1 VRVPGAARRGWTPP
15 KSKGI
20 VERSTNAPRD
30 VRDSRLFRVA
40 ALGVLLLVA
49 LLVSR
54 SCAAADREVSQER
67 ATSIAREA
75 TPFEPDKVQIRLV
88 QRGIPPRAVWAV
100 SLYDV
105 DVDGNPTRVNVVLV
119 DGRTGAIVGR

>member
-1 VRVPGAARRGWTPP
+1 MPTPLPGDSRPAR
-15 KSKGI
+15 S
-20 VERSTNAPRD
+20 APRD
-30 VRDSRLFRVA
+30 LRDSWVFRAA
-40 ALGVLLLVA
+40 ALGALLLVA

-54 SCAAADREVSQER
+54 GCAASDREVSQER
-67 ATSIAREA
+67 AITIAREA

-105 DVDGNPTRVNVVLV
+105 DVNDNPTRVKVVLV

>member
-1 VRVPGAARRGWTPP
+1 MIGA
-15 KSKGI
+15 
-20 VERSTNAPRD
+20 
-30 VRDSRLFRVA
+30 
-40 ALGVLLLVA
+40 LLLLA

-67 ATSIAREA
+67 AISIAREA
-75 TPFEPDKVQIRLV
+75 TPFDPDRVQIRLV

-105 DVDGNPTRVNVVLV
+105 DGGDNPTRVNVVLV
-119 DGRTGAIVGR
+119 DGRTGAIVGK

>member
-1 VRVPGAARRGWTPP
+1 
-15 KSKGI
+15 
-20 VERSTNAPRD
+20 
-30 VRDSRLFRVA
+30 VA
-40 ALGVLLLVA
+40 AVGVLLLAA

-54 SCAAADREVSQER
+54 SCGASDRQVSQER
-67 ATSIAREA
+67 AISIAREA

-105 DVDGNPTRVNVVLV
+105 DEQENPTRVNVVLV
-119 DGRTGAIVGR
+119 DGRSGAIVDR

>member
-1 VRVPGAARRGWTPP
+1 MPTPLPGDTRPAP
-15 KSKGI
+15 S
-20 VERSTNAPRD
+20 APRD
-30 VRDSRLFRVA
+30 LRDSRLFRVA
-40 ALGVLLLVA
+40 ALAAVLLVA

-54 SCAAADREVSQER
+54 SCAASDRQVSQER
-67 ATSIAREA
+67 AISIARAA

>member
-1 VRVPGAARRGWTPP
+1 M
-15 KSKGI
+15 
-20 VERSTNAPRD
+20 
-30 VRDSRLFRVA
+30 
-40 ALGVLLLVA
+40 LLVA

-54 SCAAADREVSQER
+54 GCAAADRQVSQAR

-75 TPFEPDKVQIRLV
+75 TPFEPDKVQIRLI

-105 DVDGNPTRVNVVLV
+105 DANDRPTRINVVLV
-119 DGRTGAIVGR
+119 DGRTGAILRR

>member
-1 VRVPGAARRGWTPP
+1 MATPLSGDSRPARR
-15 KSKGI
+15 
-20 VERSTNAPRD
+20 D
-30 VRDSRLFRVA
+30 LRDSWAFRAA
-40 ALGVLLLVA
+40 ALGALLLVA

-54 SCAAADREVSQER
+54 SCGGADREVSQER
-67 ATSIAREA
+67 AISIAREA

-105 DVDGNPTRVNVVLV
+105 DANDNPTRVNVVLV
-119 DGRTGAIVGR
+119 DGGTGAIVGR